1 MPPFGLFVSEITIA
15 ANAMITAPSI
25 AYGFIGVLTLAFATL
40 LFQVLRMVL
49 GVPMETPISTM
60 GSRCRV
66 FSTVA
71 ISINLGVL
79 IYLGLQI
86 PSGLH
91 DLIGA
96 ILPLFHAEGEYF

>member
-1 MPPFGLFVSEITIA
+1 
-15 ANAMITAPSI
+15 MITAPSI

-40 LFQVLRMVL
+40 LFQILRMVL
-49 GVPMETPISTM
+49 GVPMETSISTV

-79 IYLGLQI
+79 IYLGLRV

-91 DLIGA
+91 DLLGA